1 MVWTDY
7 FKAVDLKSLFPSEDL
22 NEQQIGSQLTD
33 YSIEEIQ
40 DYDIIIFN
48 VEEDRAAFLKG
59 SAQSGDHFRKAFYS
73 LYWNEKKLKV
83 ADLGTLAAGDQLTD
97 TYFALEECL
106 TYFLKQGVLPIVIGG
121 SQDLA
126 LATYRAYGKQEQL
139 VNLTSIDSAFRLG
152 DADDQIRE
160 NNFLSKILLQQPNV
174 LFNYSNLGYQTYLV
188 DSNSFSL
195 LDELF
200 YDIHRLGKFK
210 TDMKLAE
217 PLIRNAD
224 FISFSMNAIAQ
235 PYSPA
240 ASQVSPNGFT
250 GEEACQLARYAGFN
264 DKLTAIG
271 FYDYNPS
278 KDQSDLS
285 AKLLAQMVWYFFE
298 GFNQRKQDFPACNKK
313 EYVKYTVAID
323 EAEQELV
330 FYKSPKSDRWWMEVP
345 YHANFRKRYE
355 RHLMLPC
362 NYEDYQTAL
371 QNEIPDRW
379 FQTYQKLK

>member
-1 MVWTDY
+1 MIWTDY
-7 FKAVDLKSLFPSEDL
+7 FKAVDLKSLFPSHEL
-22 NEQQIGSQLTD
+22 NDQQIGAQFTQYD
-33 YSIEEIQ
+33 VEEVK
-40 DYDIIIFN
+40 DYDIVLIN
-48 VEEDRAAFLKG
+48 VEEDRAAFEKG
-59 SAQSGDHFRKAFYS
+59 SASSGDTFRKAFYS
-73 LYWNEKKLKV
+73 LYWNERKLRV
-83 ADLGTLAAGDQLTD
+83 ADLGSLAAGNELTD

-106 TYFLKQGVLPIVIGG
+106 DYFLKQGVLPIVIGG

-139 VNLTSIDSAFRLG
+139 VNMTSIDSAFRLG
-152 DADDQIRE
+152 VADDQIKE

-210 TDMKLAE
+210 NDMKLAE

-250 GEEACQLARYAGFN
+250 GEEACQLSRYAGFN

-271 FYDYNPS
+271 FYDFNPS
-278 KDQSDLS
+278 KDQSNLS
-285 AKLLAQMVWYFFE
+285 AKLLAQMVWYFLD
-298 GFNQRKQDFPACNKK
+298 GFVQRKQDFPACNKK

-323 EAEQELV
+323 EADQELV

-345 YHANFRKRYE
+345 YHANYRKRYE

-371 QNEIPDRW
+371 QNEIPERW